1 MNENTIERKSLWNEA
16 AKSGLVLGGVSV
28 AYMLLTSLLGKLQE
42 AGGVLSALGNVTG
55 IALWVA
61 KLIVCIYL
69 MKFFMRR
76 FASGNE
82 GVTNGDTFRF
92 GTATALLS
100 ALIFSAFSL
109 AWALFIQPDMYA
121 DSMELAKDAYS
132 GMLSSEQLASL
143 DELVPRMPTF
153 TFFVNLIWCWLF
165 GTVLSAIFSANI
177 PPRNPFNEN
186 A

>member
-109 AWALFIQPDMYA
+109 AWALFFQPDMYA
-121 DSMELAKDAYS
+121 DSLELAKETYS
-132 GMLSSEQLASL
+132 SMLSADQLSAM
-143 DELVPRMPTF
+143 DELVPKLPTWS
-153 TFFVNLIWCWLF
+153 FFINLFWCWLF
-165 GTVLSAIFSANI
+165 GTVLSAIFSRNI
-177 PPRNPFNEN
+177 PPRNPFADNV
-186 A
+186 